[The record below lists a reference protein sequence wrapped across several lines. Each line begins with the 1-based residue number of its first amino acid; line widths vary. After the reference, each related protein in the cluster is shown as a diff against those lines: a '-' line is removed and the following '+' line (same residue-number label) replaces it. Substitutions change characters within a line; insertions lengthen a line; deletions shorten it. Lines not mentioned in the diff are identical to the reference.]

1 MRPRSCCDTQS
12 HDVINSS
19 EAAAF
24 RLHGATIRLMTPS
37 RTGSRRA
44 GALIPLFSIPSSRSW
59 GIGEIGDIASIV
71 RWLAAAGIRILQ
83 LLPIN
88 EMPPGETS
96 PYSALSAMA
105 IDPQFITLEDLD
117 DFGEIGGEE
126 ALEPALRTRL
136 DAARFAPRIQYAEIR
151 ELKEIALRRC
161 FAQFRSVD
169 IARNTS
175 RARAFFDYVTEQHW
189 WLDDYALFRALH
201 RCHGERAWFDW
212 PEPLRTRQPEALAQ
226 ARTELADEIL
236 FRQYLQ
242 WLAGEQWRAARQ
254 AAGDVALFGDLQFMV
269 SGDSAD
275 VWARQDEFR
284 MDASVG
290 VPPDAFS
297 ETGQDWR
304 LPVYRWDVLAER
316 DFDWLRDR
324 AHRNADLFD
333 GYRVDH
339 LVGFYRTFFRPHDG
353 SPPRFTPES
362 EDAQRALGER
372 VLGVFREPGSEII
385 AEDLGVVPDFVR
397 ASLARLGI
405 AGYKVFRWERYWH
418 EEGQSF
424 KDPLEYPPVSIAT
437 SGTHDTEP
445 MVTWWEDAPRNE
457 REAVLAIPSVRA
469 LLTEEDLAAI
479 DAPAMPHPIRE
490 ALLETLFASGS
501 NTLILPIGDIFGWR
515 DRINQPAT
523 VSESNWTWRLPWPS
537 DRMSTEPTAMQVAGR
552 LMEWCARYERF

>member
-1 MRPRSCCDTQS
+1 MTSPRP
-12 HDVINSS
+12 
-19 EAAAF
+19 
-24 RLHGATIRLMTPS
+24 
-37 RTGSRRA
+37 GSRRA

-59 GIGEIGDIASIV
+59 GIGEIGDIEAIL
-71 RWLAAAGIRILQ
+71 RWLDAAGIRILQ

-105 IDPQFITLEDLD
+105 IDPQFITLDDVED
-117 DFGEIGGEE
+117 FAETGGEA
-126 ALEPALRTRL
+126 ALEPELRARL
-136 DAARFAPRIQYAEIR
+136 DVIRLAPRIQYAEVR
-151 ELKEIALRRC
+151 ALKDIALRRC
-161 FAQFRSVD
+161 FTRFRHVD
-169 IARNTS
+169 LAGGTR
-175 RARAFFDYVTEQHW
+175 RAAAFQAYVSEQGW
-189 WLDDYALFRALH
+189 WLDEYALFRALH
-201 RCHGERAWFDW
+201 AQYGERAWWDW
-212 PEPLRTRQPEALAQ
+212 PESLRCRRSDALERARAQ
-226 ARTELADEIL
+226 LADEIL

-242 WLAGEQWRAARQ
+242 WLAGDQWGTVRHR
-254 AAGDVALFGDLQFMV
+254 AGDLALFGDLPFMV

-275 VWARQDEFR
+275 VWTRQDEFR

-297 ETGQDWR
+297 ETGQDWG

-339 LVGFYRTFFRPHDG
+339 LVGFYRTYYRPHDG
-353 SPPRFTPES
+353 GPARFVPEDR
-362 EDAQRALGER
+362 DAQQALGER

-397 ASLARLGI
+397 ASLARLSI
-405 AGYKVFRWERYWH
+405 AGYKVLRWERHWH
-418 EEGQSF
+418 VRGQPF
-424 KDPLEYPPVSIAT
+424 KDPVDYPAISVAT

-445 MVTWWEDAPRNE
+445 MVIWWEEASLAE
-457 REAVLAIPSVRA
+457 RETVLAIPSLYA
-469 LLTEEDLAAI
+469 LLTSEDLATADGPGLPRVI
-479 DAPAMPHPIRE
+479 HE

-501 NTLILPIGDIFGWR
+501 NTLILPVGDIFGWR

-523 VSESNWTWRLPWPS
+523 VSEDNWTWRLPWPS
-537 DRMSTEPTAMQVAGR
+537 DRMPTEPVAMQVAKQ
-552 LMEWCARYERF
+552 LAEWCARHHRT

>member
-1 MRPRSCCDTQS
+1 
-12 HDVINSS
+12 
-19 EAAAF
+19 
-24 RLHGATIRLMTPS
+24 MTPGS
-37 RTGSRRA
+37 GSRRA

-59 GIGEIGDIASIV
+59 GVGEIGDIASIT
-71 RWLAAAGIRILQ
+71 RWLEAAGLRILQ

-105 IDPQFITLEDLD
+105 IDPQFITLPEVE
-117 DFGEIGGEE
+117 DFGAIGGED
-126 ALEPALRTRL
+126 ALESPFRERL
-136 DAARFAPRIQYAEIR
+136 DSVRLAARIQYPEVR
-151 ELKEIALRRC
+151 ELKDIALRRC
-161 FAQFRSVD
+161 FAHFQCREL
-169 IARNTS
+169 AGHTR
-175 RARAFFDYVTEQHW
+175 RADRFGEYVTEQAW
-189 WLDDYALFRALH
+189 WLDEYALFRALH
-201 RCHGERAWFDW
+201 ARHEERAWFDW
-212 PEPLRTRQPEALAQ
+212 PEALRTRQREALGQ
-226 ARTELADEIL
+226 ARLELADEIL
-236 FRQYLQ
+236 FRQYVQ
-242 WLAGEQWRAARQ
+242 WLAGEQWRGARR
-254 AAGDVALFGDLQFMV
+254 AAGEVALFGDLPFMV

-275 VWARQDEFR
+275 IWARQDEFR
-284 MDASVG
+284 LDASVG

-297 ETGQDWR
+297 ETGQDWG

-339 LVGFYRTFFRPHDG
+339 LVGFYRTFYRPHDG
-353 SPPRFTPES
+353 SPPRFTPDV
-362 EDAQRALGER
+362 EDDQRTLGER
-372 VLGVFREPGSEII
+372 VLSVFREPGSEII

-405 AGYKVFRWERYWH
+405 AGYKVFRWERHWH
-418 EEGQSF
+418 IEGQPF
-424 KDPLEYPPVSIAT
+424 KDPREYPPVSVAT

-445 MVTWWEDAPRNE
+445 MVIWWEDASPSE

-469 LLTEEDLAAI
+469 LLTPEDFATIDTPGLPHAI
-479 DAPAMPHPIRE
+479 HG

-523 VSESNWTWRLPWPS
+523 VNEWNWTWRLPWPC
-537 DRMSTEPTAMQVAGR
+537 DRMSTEPAAMQVAR
-552 LMEWCARYERF
+552 QLAEWCARTGRG

>member
-1 MRPRSCCDTQS
+1 VRR
-12 HDVINSS
+12 VKA
-19 EAAAF
+19 E
-24 RLHGATIRLMTPS
+24 
-37 RTGSRRA
+37 GSRRA

-59 GIGEIGDIASIV
+59 GVGEIGDIARLV
-71 RWLAAAGIRILQ
+71 KWLESAGLRILQ

-105 IDPQFITLEDLD
+105 IDPQFITLEEVE
-117 DFGEIGGEE
+117 DFVEIGGE
-126 ALEPALRTRL
+126 ARLEPELRTRL
-136 DAARFAPRIQYAEIR
+136 EAVRVAPRIQYAEVR
-151 ELKEIALRRC
+151 ALKNIVLRRC
-161 FAQFRSVD
+161 FARFQRVD
-169 IARNTS
+169 VAGGTR
-175 RARAFFDYVTEQHW
+175 RASAFQAYVAEQGW
-189 WLDDYALFRALH
+189 WLDEYALFRALH
-201 RCHGERAWFDW
+201 AQHGERAWWDW
-212 PEPLRTRQPEALAQ
+212 PEKLRCRRADALER
-226 ARTELADEIL
+226 AREQLADEIT

-242 WLAGEQWRAARQ
+242 WLAGDQWGTARDQ
-254 AAGDVALFGDLQFMV
+254 TGAVALFGDLPFMV

-297 ETGQDWR
+297 ETGQDWG
-304 LPVYRWDVLAER
+304 LPVYRWDVLAQR

-339 LVGFYRTFFRPHDG
+339 LVGFYRTFYRPHDG
-353 SPPRFTPES
+353 SPPRFIPDNQDE
-362 EDAQRALGER
+362 QVALGER
-372 VLGVFREPGSEII
+372 VLGVFREPGSEIV

-405 AGYKVFRWERYWH
+405 AGYKVFRWERQWH
-418 EEGQSF
+418 VENQPF
-424 KDPLEYPPVSIAT
+424 NDPVTDYPAVSVAT

-445 MVTWWEDAPRNE
+445 MASWWEEAPRKE
-457 REAVLAIPSVRA
+457 RAAVLAIPSVRA
-469 LLTEEDLAAI
+469 LLTDEDLRSI
-479 DAPAMPHPIRE
+479 EDPGLPHVIHE

-523 VSESNWTWRLPWPS
+523 VNEGNWTWRLPWPS
-537 DRMSTEPTAMQVAGR
+537 DRMATEPAVMQVAAQLAAWCGR
-552 LMEWCARYERF
+552 HARF